1 MIIALIGVFGTEMGQ
16 MQVQLTLM
24 LVMMI
29 LLVTAIV
36 RPFSNLAQQEHLLQS
51 LELTSLMGIFL
62 TLWAASVF
70 STYPKCED
78 PNAAG
83 QTIAWCDFL
92 SVVVGLVDFIILIGL
107 ISCFIAVKFFGVNF
121 GKVLLNNTRVG
132 KSLSRWTSMRSFRK
146 TQKNNVQSTSNET
159 KNETKTTIKNR
170 DAEIAAA
177 AAEIELTSIVSE
189 TTEQEEEVVEE
200 EIVEEG
206 TEAAEL
212 EQQQEEEWVK
222 TVDPNSGHTYLY
234 NPVTKESKWEDKQ
247 DDGLEEKKLETSVN
261 PLHVVSKEKENDGDW
276 KYMFDETNQAGY
288 WLNSKTGESEWA
300 AQ

>member
-1 MIIALIGVFGTEMGQ
+1 MIGVFGTEMGQ

-92 SVVVGLVDFIILIGL
+92 SVVVGLVDFIILISL

>member
-24 LVMMI
+24 LVVMI

-92 SVVVGLVDFIILIGL
+92 SVVVGLVDFIILISL

-300 AQ
+300 SQ